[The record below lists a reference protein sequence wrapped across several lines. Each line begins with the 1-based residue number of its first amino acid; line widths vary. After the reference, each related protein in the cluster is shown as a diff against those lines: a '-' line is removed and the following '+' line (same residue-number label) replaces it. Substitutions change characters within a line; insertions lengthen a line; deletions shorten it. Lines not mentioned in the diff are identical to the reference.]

1 MKTSSRFAAFVARV
15 INFAPRGRASYA
27 VERKIQILGSSFQL
41 LLREKTLFNAAFM
54 KLAQTFLFL
63 FAKVESKIFAVI
75 TGTKFVIEFVFGGD
89 QPVEIGEVLITQG
102 AQPVGDGL
110 EVGNFRSDQP
120 ERVYE
125 WKTDKPV
132 PLFAEIPEMKFPRM
146 SLPETDSL
154 IADEEACCRGSPEH
168 RHVAC
173 AASGF
178 EIR

>member
-15 INFAPRGRASYA
+15 INFAPRGRASYTA
-27 VERKIQILGSSFQL
+27 ERKVQITGSSFQL
-41 LLREKTLFNAAFM
+41 LLREKALFNAAFM

-89 QPVEIGEVLITQG
+89 QPVEIGEVLIAQS

-110 EVGNFRSDQP
+110 EVANFRSDQP
-120 ERVYE
+120 ERVYK
-125 WKTDKPV
+125 WKTDKLV
-132 PLFAEIPEMKFPRM
+132 PLFAEVPELKFPRM

-154 IADEEACCRGSPEH
+154 IADEKARCRERLEH
-168 RHVAC
+168 RRVAC

-178 EIR
+178 GI